1 MEGAACLTHTF
12 MFNLEQ
18 SISNWRRQMRKA
30 GITNREDLDE
40 LESHLR
46 DEIDGQMRSGHDEPA
61 AFELAMQQMGQTGSL
76 TGEFRKVGAKIHRV
90 SGVVTG
96 VVCVPLT
103 VLILALGVLTFSGLG
118 MTPFQEILALQALG
132 LTLLIAF
139 QWRRLIRYLPIV
151 RTLRGRIAGAACA
164 NALVFGLFNA
174 FTHLIL
180 PHLRLTDEPGSFV
193 ALFWAFIP
201 VAAVLCLTHGFV
213 MSVAERR
220 EFAAAMVG
228 ADMLTEE
235 TGPRL
240 GTGER
245 LKQMV
250 RVFAGIP
257 DPQFSGPAGPAA
269 TGAYPEP
276 RWATYLKTALTAF
289 PALFVW
295 LCTCIFVLPKLRELC
310 LKSGTPLFEFKDAP
324 VVFQG
329 LLFVARKLELLTPY
343 CLYIGLLVLIVL
355 SLLEWRSAL
364 WPRYRR
370 AVLGTG
376 IYLLNA
382 AVLVTIA
389 LMVITALLA
398 VMNTHAGK

>member
-18 SISNWRRQMRKA
+18 SISNWRQQMRKA

-61 AFELAMQQMGQTGSL
+61 AFDLAAQQMGQTGSL

-118 MTPFQEILALQALG
+118 MTLFQEILALQALG

-220 EFAAAMVG
+220 EFAG
-228 ADMLTEE
+228 SIRADMLGAEAGE
-235 TGPRL
+235 NAR
-240 GTGER
+240 GTPS
-245 LKQMV
+245 LKQMM
-250 RVFAGIP
+250 RVFAGVP
-257 DPQFSGPAGPAA
+257 DPQFTGPAGPSLS
-269 TGAYPEP
+269 GAYPEP
-276 RWATYLKTALTAF
+276 GWATYLKTALTAF

-324 VVFQG
+324 VVIQG

-355 SLLEWRSAL
+355 SFLEWRSAL

-398 VMNTHAGK
+398 VMNTHPGK